1 MRLKALLCVLGV
13 LALVSPAIADQ
24 IEVGTISFDVKFG
37 PDPQNESSGTNVF
50 FALNLTGN
58 PDFWSQPLTFTN
70 VYLTLAPTSGPSVT
84 YAVGTVG
91 AGGSY
96 ETPMFSADTTFS
108 SATFTGLAQ
117 ESGWT
122 LTGTLIPSLGPNL
135 NPGDWAFIYADT
147 GNPVAAP
154 EPASLAL
161 LATGVGTLVAR
172 RRWLAR

>member
-13 LALVSPAIADQ
+13 LSLVLPAIADQ

-58 PDFWSQPLTFTN
+58 PDFCSQPLTFTN

-84 YAVGTVG
+84 YAVGTIG

-108 SATFTGLAQ
+108 SATFSGLAQ

-122 LTGTLIPSLGPNL
+122 LTGTLVPLSGPNL

-161 LATGVGTLVAR
+161 LATGLGTLVAR
-172 RRWLAR
+172 RRWFAR